1 MNHLVMMIKKKLLL
15 LALAVPIAQLE
26 AMEPSNTLY
35 LRAPRTEVINLGNN
49 KVTSLESHPE
59 KDQLAY
65 CYSCAEKKN
74 NVHVWQSAHQG
85 DRIEL
90 VGHTDTVGAVTYC
103 PGADQTGAA
112 LLASGSADTTIK
124 LWDIE
129 HKSPIVTFSGHEKA
143 VVALAYTRVHQLLA
157 SGSKDTT
164 IRLWNL
170 TTQEALLT
178 LKGHTES
185 VTSLAHIPEQSRLV
199 SVSGD
204 ATVKEWDLVA
214 GKCLFELELVP
225 CEEALFS
232 CQDIPNHVACHP
244 DGNLLAVACECN
256 DVQLFD
262 NRTGKRIA
270 VLTGHENE
278 VSMSA
283 FDPRGT
289 YLAAADHSGM
299 IKYWDIRSNS
309 VHLESKVSD
318 LPVDVITYNAQG
330 TTMYCAARI
339 LDAYTRNHGNTPT
352 SIVKLPTPEQME
364 QKNYMRCSIQ

>member
-1 MNHLVMMIKKKLLL
+1 VNHLVMMIKKKLLM
-15 LALAVPIAQLE
+15 LALAAPIAQLE
-26 AMEPSNTLY
+26 AMEPSNTLH
-35 LRAPRTEVINLGNN
+35 LRAHRTEVVNLGNN
-49 KVTSLESHPE
+49 EVTSLESHPE

-65 CYSCAEKKN
+65 CYSCSEKKN
-74 NVHVWQSAHQG
+74 NVHVWQSTHPEYA
-85 DRIEL
+85 IEL

-103 PGADQTGAA
+103 PGADQSGAA

-129 HKSPIVTFSGHEKA
+129 HKSPIVTLSGHEKA
-143 VVALAYTRVHQLLA
+143 VVALAYTRAHQLLA

-170 TTQEALLT
+170 TTKEALLT

-185 VTSLAHIPEQSRLV
+185 VTSLAHIPESRLV

-204 ATVKEWDLVA
+204 TTVKEWDLVT
-214 GKCLFELELVP
+214 GKCLFELELAP

-244 DGNLLAVACECN
+244 DGNLIAVACECN

-262 NRTGKRIA
+262 NRTSKLTA
-270 VLTGHENE
+270 LLTGHENE
-278 VSMSA
+278 LSMSA

-309 VHLESKVSD
+309 VHLDSKVSD

-330 TTMYCAARI
+330 TTMYCAAKI
-339 LDAYTRNHGNTPT
+339 FDAYTRSRGNATT
-352 SIVKLPTPEQME
+352 SIVKLSTPEHVE
-364 QKNYMRCSIQ
+364 QKNYMRCLIQ